1 MSNTEEN
8 FKIELDYYFT
18 HNYKQLLKNIKFLII
33 KSKEKIS
40 SDDLLTETYMYLFKN
55 EDKIRE
61 YAINGNTTL
70 NHVIYIFFKRY
81 TYMSFVWGKSD
92 IRMLYKRLYQPKHL
106 ELIEEFSDEDQVG
119 HFNITNFD
127 VMQNEIYNDQFI
139 LEFVET
145 LNKEDKIC
153 FEAFYFGGLNT
164 YKLLAEYLNVS
175 IGTASTIVKDLKNK
189 LKQYININTI
199 H

>member
-1 MSNTEEN
+1 
-8 FKIELDYYFT
+8 
-18 HNYKQLLKNIKFLII
+18 
-33 KSKEKIS
+33 
-40 SDDLLTETYMYLFKN
+40 
-55 EDKIRE
+55 
-61 YAINGNTTL
+61 
-70 NHVIYIFFKRY
+70 
-81 TYMSFVWGKSD
+81 MSFVWGKSD

-127 VMQNEIYNDQFI
+127 VLQNEIYNDHFI

-145 LNKEDKIC
+145 LSKEDKIC

-175 IGTASTIVKDLKNK
+175 IGTASTIVKELKNK